1 MIRSALDVS
10 VVLCVYTEAR
20 WDDLIESVESVKRQS
35 APPCEII
42 VVVDHNLAL
51 LERVR
56 SSIPNVISLENR
68 NRPGLSGARNSG
80 VASARGA
87 IIAFLDD
94 DAVAAPDWLMRLSA
108 AYDDPRVF
116 GVGGSIVPVWS
127 DGRPAWFPEEF
138 DWVVGCT
145 YRGMPQ
151 TTSPV
156 RNLIGCNMSFRRE
169 TFEVIGGFQDGVG
182 RVGALPMGCEET
194 EFCIRARQHWPQR
207 ELLYEPQACVYH
219 RVPAQRARWSYFRSR
234 CYSEGLSK
242 ALVSRRVG
250 AADGLASERAYTLQT
265 LPRGVMRGI
274 ADGVL
279 RGDPNGL
286 GRAVAIVGG
295 LVMTTAG
302 YLKGVLSERSMPVRE
317 VQRENSPI

>member
-1 MIRSALDVS
+1 MCNALDVS
-10 VVLCVYTEAR
+10 VVLCAYTETR
-20 WDDLIESVESVKRQS
+20 WNDLVESVESVKRQS

-42 VVVDHNLAL
+42 IVVDHNRAL

-68 NRPGLSGARNSG
+68 HPAGLSGARNSG
-80 VASARGA
+80 VASARA
-87 IIAFLDD
+87 AVIAFLDD
-94 DAVAAPDWLMRLSA
+94 DAAAAPDWLMRLSA
-108 AYDDPRVF
+108 HYDDPRVF
-116 GVGGSIVPVWS
+116 GVGGSIEPVWS
-127 DGRPAWFPEEF
+127 NGRPAWFPEEF

-151 TTSPV
+151 IASPV

-169 TFEVIGGFQDGVG
+169 TFEVVGGFQDGVG
-182 RVGALPMGCEET
+182 RVGTLPMGCEET

-207 ELLYEPQACVYH
+207 ELLYEPRACVYH
-219 RVPAQRARWSYFRSR
+219 RVSAQRARWSYFRSR

-250 AADGLASERAYTLQT
+250 VADGLASERAYTWRT

-274 ADGVL
+274 AAAVL
-279 RGDPNGL
+279 RGESHGL

-295 LVMTTAG
+295 LAMTTAG
-302 YLKGVLSERSMPVRE
+302 YLRGALSERSVA
-317 VQRENSPI
+317 VQAIRRENSLV